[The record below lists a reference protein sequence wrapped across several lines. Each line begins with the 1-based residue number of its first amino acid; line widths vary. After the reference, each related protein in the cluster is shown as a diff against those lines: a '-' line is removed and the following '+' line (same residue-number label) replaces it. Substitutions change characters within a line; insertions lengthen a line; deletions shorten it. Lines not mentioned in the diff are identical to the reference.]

1 MYKERR
7 KALASTLPNTAIAL
21 VCSGKAPYK
30 VGDEKYD
37 FSVDRSFYY
46 LTGLD
51 KENMVLAIIK
61 VEGRVSEYL
70 FIERYD
76 EELAKWVGG
85 RIMPKDAANIS
96 GIQEIYWREE
106 AMDTIGSVLS
116 RYFSGYA
123 NVDVYADFTKQEAE
137 QADSEAHIFARSL
150 LQRYPHIVLHDLAGY
165 ISALRLVKDE
175 DELAKLQKA
184 IAVTKEAI
192 ENMMAHAHAGMGE
205 YELEA
210 YFDFVLKSNNCLHSF
225 PSIVAGGKMQLSY
238 IIRRIVKKSKT
249 ALWFYA
255 I

>member
-37 FSVDRSFYY
+37 FSVDRSFYC

-137 QADSEAHIFARSL
+137 QADSEAHM
-150 LQRYPHIVLHDLAGY
+150 LHAVYCKDIHTSFY
-165 ISALRLVKDE
+165 MIWQDTSVHCVWLR
-175 DELAKLQKA
+175 
-184 IAVTKEAI
+184 
-192 ENMMAHAHAGMGE
+192 M
-205 YELEA
+205 
-210 YFDFVLKSNNCLHSF
+210 
-225 PSIVAGGKMQLSY
+225 KMNWQNY
-238 IIRRIVKKSKT
+238 KKP
-249 ALWFYA
+249 LR
-255 I
+255 

>member
-7 KALASTLPNTAIAL
+7 KALASALPDTAIAL

-85 RIMPKDAANIS
+85 RIMPEDAANIS

-106 AMDTIGSVLS
+106 AMDTI
-116 RYFSGYA
+116 
-123 NVDVYADFTKQEAE
+123 
-137 QADSEAHIFARSL
+137 
-150 LQRYPHIVLHDLAGY
+150 
-165 ISALRLVKDE
+165 
-175 DELAKLQKA
+175 
-184 IAVTKEAI
+184 
-192 ENMMAHAHAGMGE
+192 
-205 YELEA
+205 
-210 YFDFVLKSNNCLHSF
+210 
-225 PSIVAGGKMQLSY
+225 
-238 IIRRIVKKSKT
+238 
-249 ALWFYA
+249 
-255 I
+255 